1 MIEKT
6 DQNKNITFIQR
17 HNTVLRL
24 YLTLCKTIRCTK
36 NMEPK
41 IFKLKASNLS
51 VAQYVEYDFS
61 NARIKQ
67 IAIDSSQGIS
77 Q

>member
-1 MIEKT
+1 
-6 DQNKNITFIQR
+6 
-17 HNTVLRL
+17 
-24 YLTLCKTIRCTK
+24 
-36 NMEPK
+36 MEPK